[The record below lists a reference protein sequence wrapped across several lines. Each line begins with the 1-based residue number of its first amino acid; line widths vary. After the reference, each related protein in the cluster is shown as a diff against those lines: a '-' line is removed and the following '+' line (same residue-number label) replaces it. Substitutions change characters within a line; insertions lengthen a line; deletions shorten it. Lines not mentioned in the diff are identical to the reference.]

1 MTSDIVSFTKN
12 KDFLVCVD
20 SDGCA
25 MDTMDV
31 KHIRCFGPCMV
42 EEWGLDRW
50 REPILSRWNEINL
63 YTMTRGINRFQG
75 LRLALEEISARYT
88 PIDGVEELAAW
99 VDSTKE
105 LSNSAL
111 ETAIAQGGGICL
123 RKALAWSG
131 AVNLAITDSAYDGV
145 STVVADSKTDLY
157 KLNDE
162 YLATHENPFPERGQ
176 IEERGFFLFGDGEK
190 NAQFTSPEAIYVVAD
205 EDAFDSRS
213 SGGGGGGS
221 SSSRPQQPD
230 QPDQPSQDEN
240 MFNDVSSSAWY
251 AEAVE
256 YVYDNGLMTG
266 VSGSSFAPNNTLTR
280 AMVVQTLYAMAGKPE
295 VSGSESFAD
304 VASNDWFADAV
315 TWASANGI
323 VNGYSAAQ
331 FAPGDPVTREQLA
344 LILYGYAQIRGYNTT
359 QGGMSIREFSDYG
372 AISDWALEAMDWAV
386 NAGLLSGKGN
396 GVLDPAGTA
405 TRAEVAQILM
415 NFSENIAR

>member
-1 MTSDIVSFTKN
+1 
-12 KDFLVCVD
+12 
-20 SDGCA
+20 
-25 MDTMDV
+25 
-31 KHIRCFGPCMV
+31 
-42 EEWGLDRW
+42 
-50 REPILSRWNEINL
+50 
-63 YTMTRGINRFQG
+63 
-75 LRLALEEISARYT
+75 
-88 PIDGVEELAAW
+88 
-99 VDSTKE
+99 
-105 LSNSAL
+105 
-111 ETAIAQGGGICL
+111 
-123 RKALAWSG
+123 
-131 AVNLAITDSAYDGV
+131 
-145 STVVADSKTDLY
+145 
-157 KLNDE
+157 
-162 YLATHENPFPERGQ
+162 
-176 IEERGFFLFGDGEK
+176 
-190 NAQFTSPEAIYVVAD
+190 
-205 EDAFDSRS
+205 
-213 SGGGGGGS
+213 
-221 SSSRPQQPD
+221 
-230 QPDQPSQDEN
+230 

-415 NFSENIAR
+415 NFSENIAK